1 VVIHPR
7 YNPEGITQYNIV
19 PGLLGVILTMTLV
32 MITGVAMTRETE
44 RGTMENLL
52 LMPSSPF
59 EVMIGTIM
67 PFLGVGAVQTL
78 IVLLVV
84 HWLFAVPFVG
94 SISLLLMSVVL
105 FIIANLALDFTFSTI
120 AKAQIQALQLTV
132 FFFLPS
138 MLLSGF
144 MFPFRGMRAWA
155 QAIGEV
161 LPLTHFLRVVR
172 RIMLKGAGFTDL
184 KMDLAAIAVFMLM
197 VVFIAM
203 LRYKRMLD

>member
-52 LMPSSPF
+52 VMPSSPF

-78 IVLLVV
+78 IFLLVV

-105 FIIANLALDFTFSTI
+105 FIIANLALDFTLSTI
-120 AKAQIQALQLTV
+120 AKA
-132 FFFLPS
+132 
-138 MLLSGF
+138 
-144 MFPFRGMRAWA
+144 
-155 QAIGEV
+155 
-161 LPLTHFLRVVR
+161 
-172 RIMLKGAGFTDL
+172 
-184 KMDLAAIAVFMLM
+184 
-197 VVFIAM
+197 
-203 LRYKRMLD
+203 

>member
-52 LMPSSPF
+52 VMPSSPF

-105 FIIANLALDFTFSTI
+105 FIIVNLALGFTFSTI

-172 RIMLKGAGFTDL
+172 RIMLKGAGFKDL
-184 KMDLAAIAVFMLM
+184 KMDLAAIAVFMLV

>member
-7 YNPEGITQYNIV
+7 YNPECITQYNIV

-52 LMPSSPF
+52 VMPSSPF

-78 IVLLVV
+78 IFLLVV

-120 AKAQIQALQLTV
+120 AKA
-132 FFFLPS
+132 
-138 MLLSGF
+138 
-144 MFPFRGMRAWA
+144 
-155 QAIGEV
+155 
-161 LPLTHFLRVVR
+161 
-172 RIMLKGAGFTDL
+172 
-184 KMDLAAIAVFMLM
+184 
-197 VVFIAM
+197 
-203 LRYKRMLD
+203 